1 MLDCCC
7 LKEKTADE
15 MRISDWSSDVC
26 SSDLSSKEI
35 SLGEPQVCA
44 PGFYTGIGG
53 TNGVLHASALIE
65 REGEVCVCTG
75 CAQRGR
81 KAVRGAN
88 DEFLIIG
95 GCAQRRA
102 CSRLGDGH
110 AFVGGAKTGPC
121 RRQAG
126 GIGRASC
133 RDRVCQYV

>member
-1 MLDCCC
+1 
-7 LKEKTADE
+7 

-26 SSDLSSKEI
+26 SSDL
-35 SLGEPQVCA
+35 
-44 PGFYTGIGG
+44 
-53 TNGVLHASALIE
+53 
-65 REGEVCVCTG
+65 VCVCTG

-126 GIGRASC
+126 VRAIGMDQCLSQGLALADAGYGQHEQGEKPFWKPVVYLLSPRSEE
-133 RDRVCQYV
+133 QTTQLP

>member
-1 MLDCCC
+1 
-7 LKEKTADE
+7 

-26 SSDLSSKEI
+26 SSDL
-35 SLGEPQVCA
+35 
-44 PGFYTGIGG
+44 
-53 TNGVLHASALIE
+53 LIE

-126 GIGRASC
+126 VRAIRSEARRLGKEC
-133 RDRVCQYV
+133 VSTCIYRWSPYN